1 MKKSKFLML
10 FFVICFGT
18 ISIFTFSTYKE
29 HKHVTFKETVLYG
42 DPSVTEGLNATL
54 KTNYLDQ
61 IYWDTNIKF
70 NKSIEAD
77 TQYTFYRKSQF
88 YEWPDPYEGLE
99 MSVDMHYSCY
109 GYISNLTQLDT
120 TECAK
125 LNGLT
130 FYLKDI
136 TDYYDFKITC
146 DLPTYYEVGD
156 TATAY
161 NPTEG
166 TGYLTYQRDEEKADT
181 WVLKN
186 YFKIPVLENES
197 YSYFFDIDSYAEVF
211 SISDDH
217 FSLELLNAVT
227 DDICYFTFNPFSTK
241 GQAIDV
247 SLLPDGFG
255 IFALPYEHKGE
266 EKKDTLRTDKLSVA
280 YPLEPTVEIYE
291 LQMNEDQTLMFL
303 YTIEE
308 QQLCLTVIEI
318 ASMQTLQK
326 QAIADLSESTAPLVH
341 YKEGVILLSNRSNDT
356 LSVYKEAENHTYHLE
371 FTCNYNA
378 EDEFF
383 SRFDFV
389 PQFVYNGE
397 YLAFAG
403 IDEKWRENNNEY
415 CNFLLAIY
423 NKDGLQYI
431 GKYENSLDSGID
443 NSWHDYSSKAN
454 HHDALDIFW
463 D

>member
-1 MKKSKFLML
+1 M
-10 FFVICFGT
+10 
-18 ISIFTFSTYKE
+18 
-29 HKHVTFKETVLYG
+29 
-42 DPSVTEGLNATL
+42 
-54 KTNYLDQ
+54 
-61 IYWDTNIKF
+61 
-70 NKSIEAD
+70 
-77 TQYTFYRKSQF
+77 
-88 YEWPDPYEGLE
+88 
-99 MSVDMHYSCY
+99 
-109 GYISNLTQLDT
+109 
-120 TECAK
+120 
-125 LNGLT
+125 
-130 FYLKDI
+130 
-136 TDYYDFKITC
+136 
-146 DLPTYYEVGD
+146 
-156 TATAY
+156 
-161 NPTEG
+161 
-166 TGYLTYQRDEEKADT
+166 
-181 WVLKN
+181 
-186 YFKIPVLENES
+186 
-197 YSYFFDIDSYAEVF
+197 
-211 SISDDH
+211 
-217 FSLELLNAVT
+217 LNAVT

-280 YPLEPTVEIYE
+280 YPLDPTVEIYE

-443 NSWHDYSSKAN
+443 NSWHDYSLKAN

>member
-1 MKKSKFLML
+1 ML
-10 FFVICFGT
+10 FFVICFGI

-42 DPSVTEGLNATL
+42 NPSVTEGLNATL

-61 IYWDTNIKF
+61 IYWDTNIEF
-70 NKSIEAD
+70 NESLKAD

-99 MSVDMHYSCY
+99 MSVDMEYSY
-109 GYISNLTQLDT
+109 DSYLRHQELLDSLET
-120 TECAK
+120 FE
-125 LNGLT
+125 LNGVTL
-130 FYLKDI
+130 YLKDFA
-136 TDYYDFKITC
+136 DYYDFRISC
-146 DLPTYYEVGD
+146 DLPAHYGGGD
-156 TATAY
+156 TATAD
-161 NPTEG
+161 NPNEG
-166 TGYLTYQRDEEKADT
+166 MGYLIYQGVAEKADT
-181 WVLKN
+181 WALKN
-186 YFKIPVLENES
+186 YFKIPVLENETYPLS
-197 YSYFFDIDSYAEVF
+197 P
-211 SISDDH
+211 DH
-217 FSLELLNAVT
+217 FNPKFKSVVT
-227 DDICYFTFNPFSTK
+227 NDICYFTFNPYSTK

-255 IFALPYEHKGE
+255 IFALPYVANGTKNE
-266 EKKDTLRTDKLSVA
+266 DTVKTDDLFVA

-443 NSWHDYSSKAN
+443 NSWHDYSLKAN